1 MISGYTDGLIAQP
14 QSTGRNAP
22 GYDFENF
29 DFTVANYV
37 KRERFVPGNGFLFHW
52 IFQIPGEFSKRDSQ
66 PPLRSRNAEF
76 VKRTFL
82 FSDFGGFL
90 PIILTELNSGGSV
103 KPEIHWEAKLN
114 L

>member
-1 MISGYTDGLIAQP
+1 M
-14 QSTGRNAP
+14 
-22 GYDFENF
+22 
-29 DFTVANYV
+29 
-37 KRERFVPGNGFLFHW
+37 KRERFVPGNDFLLHW

-82 FSDFGGFL
+82 FSDSGGFL

-114 L
+114 LSLSLQISPSICTFEDKSDWTGNGSSINGVQSN